1 MAADL
6 KLWLP
11 INRKEM
17 ELRGWDE
24 VDVVLISGD
33 AYVDHPSFGA
43 AVIGRVLEQE
53 GCRVAIL
60 PQPNWRDD
68 LRDFKKFG
76 KPRYFFGITSGAM
89 DSMVNHYT
97 ALKRLRSTDAY
108 TAGNQAGFRPDYATS
123 TYSRIVRQLFPESW
137 IVLGGVEASMRR
149 LTHYDYWS
157 DSLMPS
163 ILASSGANLL
173 VYGMGESPIREIT
186 AIFKQKENPQLS
198 DFKQIP
204 QIAWLDEKTSAT
216 EQQSSSA
223 IILPSHETCLQSKRE
238 FAEAFRLTEEASVQ
252 FAPPL
257 ICQSV
262 GEKTVVVNP
271 QAPPMSSAELDAVYE
286 LPFTRLPHPHYEK
299 RGEIPAFN
307 MIQNSINIHRGCF
320 GGCSFCTISLH
331 QGKRIVSRSKESILK
346 EVEKLSRMPYFK
358 GHISDMGGP
367 SANMY
372 QAHGSNSRACE
383 KCRRIS
389 CIYPEICP
397 NLHFDHAP
405 MLALYREALKT
416 KGVQKI
422 TIGSGIRTDMIERAT
437 PELRK
442 KFHLE
447 EYADQLVRQHVSG
460 RLKVAPEH
468 TEQHVLAQ
476 MRKPAYELFLQFRQR
491 FNAINRKYGLKQQL
505 IPYFISSHPGC
516 RLQDMQALARK
527 LKAIAYQPEQ
537 VQDFTPTPMTRSS
550 VMFYTGLVPETGEKI
565 FCETDLSKKRV
576 QNQCFFQPASAYK
589 NQISQH
595 TSSKKDIKQKPL
607 KKK

>member
-1 MAADL
+1 MSADL

-43 AVIGRVLEQE
+43 AVIGRVLEHE

-108 TAGNQAGFRPDYATS
+108 TAGNQAGFRPDYAVNV
-123 TYSRIVRQLFPESW
+123 YSRIVRQLFPDSW
-137 IVLGGVEASMRR
+137 IVIGGVEASMRR

-157 DSLMPS
+157 DSLMPP
-163 ILASSGANLL
+163 ILESSGADLL
-173 VYGMGESPIREIT
+173 VYGMGEKSMRDIT
-186 AIFKQKENPQLS
+186 DVFRQKTNPDLS
-198 DFKQIP
+198 DFKHIP
-204 QIAWLDEKTSAT
+204 QIAYMDSRQHVGKDVL
-216 EQQSSSA
+216 
-223 IILPSHETCLQSKRE
+223 ILPSHEECLKSKRQ
-238 FAEAFRLTEEASVQ
+238 FAEAFRLTEAASVQ
-252 FAPPL
+252 FAPPTL
-257 ICQSV
+257 CQNV
-262 GEKTVVVNP
+262 GERTVVVNP
-271 QAPPMSSAELDAVYE
+271 PARPMETAELDAVYE
-286 LPFTRLPHPHYEK
+286 LPFTRLPHPHYDK

-346 EVEKLSRMPYFK
+346 EAERLSRMPYFK
-358 GHISDMGGP
+358 GHITDLGGP

-372 QAHGSNSRACE
+372 QAHGKESTVCS

-389 CIYPEICP
+389 CIYPKICP
-397 NLHFDHAP
+397 NLHFDHRP
-405 MLALYREALKT
+405 MTELYREVNAMP
-416 KGVQKI
+416 GVKKV
-422 TIGSGIRTDMIERAT
+422 TIGSGVRTDMIELAT
-437 PELRK
+437 PQQRQEY
-442 KFHLE
+442 HLE
-447 EYADQLVRQHVSG
+447 EYAEQLITRHVSG

-468 TEQHVLAQ
+468 TEEHVLQ
-476 MRKPAYELFLQFRQR
+476 LMRKPPYPVFLQFRKR
-491 FNAINRKYGLKQQL
+491 FEETNLRHRLRQQL

-516 RLQDMQALARK
+516 TLRDMQK
-527 LKAIAYQPEQ
+527 LSEKMRQISYHPEQ

-550 VMFYTGLVPETGEKI
+550 VMFHTGMVPETGEPV
-565 FCETDLSKKRV
+565 FCETSLEKKRI
-576 QNQCFFQPASAYK
+576 QNQCFF
-589 NQISQH
+589 
-595 TSSKKDIKQKPL
+595 KKQTFFSTKPD
-607 KKK
+607 KRRGF